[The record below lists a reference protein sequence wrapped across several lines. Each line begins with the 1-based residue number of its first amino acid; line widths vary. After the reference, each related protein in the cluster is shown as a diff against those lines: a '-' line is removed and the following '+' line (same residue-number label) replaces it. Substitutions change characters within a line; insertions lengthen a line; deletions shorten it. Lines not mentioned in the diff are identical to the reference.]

1 MCAEI
6 GNEALVDAPLTTGED
21 HDRVMALP
29 AYRRWYDKCDR
40 WEDRW
45 RWRQEARASK
55 MREREY
61 ERHQRA
67 LAKIDEWKDT
77 NASRQA
83 AHAAWKIEDDRR
95 YWPLRR
101 V

>member
-1 MCAEI
+1 MDTA
-6 GNEALVDAPLTTGED
+6 AD

-61 ERHQRA
+61 ERH
-67 LAKIDEWKDT
+67 
-77 NASRQA
+77 
-83 AHAAWKIEDDRR
+83 
-95 YWPLRR
+95 
-101 V
+101 